1 MMDKVPTYAS
11 ARQNILLPMTSRDA
25 RLSRSHDETL
35 RVRLENVSL
44 GFQVRMERSS
54 LTMESIFA
62 LVSDVQSSA
71 KSKKDKEAYE
81 TAAELLKTVK
91 FLVRSSIDCRALGSR
106 LKA

>member
-1 MMDKVPTYAS
+1 
-11 ARQNILLPMTSRDA
+11 
-25 RLSRSHDETL
+25 
-35 RVRLENVSL
+35 
-44 GFQVRMERSS
+44 
-54 LTMESIFA
+54 MESIFA